1 MYSIATYR
9 ISTDNKAEDLSS
21 KDFFDPNKNNEEDL
35 FKWRHAIQ
43 RGEKHLYCGL
53 CGKPLRICGGGNGEN
68 KQQLH
73 FRHKFKHDAECCG
86 YNENEKSLT
95 RRQIELKK
103 FANEEES
110 KLHRQLKF
118 LIADTLEN
126 NGAETR
132 IERYI
137 VDEKDYH
144 NRRRPDI
151 RAIFPNKDM
160 AIEVQITSTFM
171 DVILGREDFYAAHN
185 MFLLWVINE
194 FRPDLFHQ
202 KDIIYSNKSQAFVL
216 DEEARIRTE
225 KEGKLYLKC
234 YYKSYFCN
242 HLGDIVEHPTYKHD
256 LITFEDLIFD
266 KTDYSV
272 YYFNAEENKQQ
283 CEKEQKIILKR
294 IYEEQERRRKVQE
307 AIRRKQEEE
316 EREAQRQYQLEQMR
330 WQEEQ
335 ERLQK
340 ESEERKQKEAAEC
353 KERERVSAIKTAQR
367 LKIEDYVYHDTLS
380 AEEYWLHYQQLNEE
394 ERQYADAQIHDMII
408 SSVCHS
414 YLYYYHN
421 RQYQS
426 DKRVAEL
433 YVFLWQHKYHFDWHK
448 LEDIPEVYFTRPK
461 HDINRT
467 LYEYITFYLYIH
479 RNYRLPNQA
488 NYINQIYQDFNRI
501 IKASQDNEDP
511 YYASAFDD
519 TQMILLCFER
529 LGDSSFANN
538 KEVYRLVYEKRDII
552 RHLYSIYLGELVGK
566 DYNEDRHYRPFFIE
580 LASPYYHL
588 YKRMMECRRKL
599 FKNHGLVPNMFI
611 SLIEIERGIHNAG
624 ITPNNEL
631 DALMPILFPDI
642 PWELQQTLF

>member
-9 ISTDNKAEDLSS
+9 ISTDNKAEDLNS
-21 KDFFDPNKNNEEDL
+21 KVFFTCNSEEDL

-53 CGKPLRICGGGNGEN
+53 CGKPLRICGGGKGEN

-86 YNENEKSLT
+86 YNEEEKSLT

-103 FANEEES
+103 FANEEEG
-110 KLHRQLKF
+110 KLHKRLKF
-118 LIADTLEN
+118 LIAETLEEY
-126 NGAETR
+126 GAETR

-144 NRRRPDI
+144 DRRRPDI

-185 MFLLWVINE
+185 MYLLWVINE

-216 DEEARIRTE
+216 DEEARKRTE
-225 KEGKLYLKC
+225 DEGKLYLKC
-234 YYKSYFCN
+234 YYKSSYCN
-242 HLGDIVEHPTYKHD
+242 QLGEIVENLSYQHK
-256 LITFEDLIFD
+256 LITFDYLIFD
-266 KTDYSV
+266 EKDYSV
-272 YYFNAEENKQQ
+272 YYFDAEENKRQ
-283 CEKEQKIILKR
+283 CKIEQKRVLKR
-294 IYEEQERRRKVQE
+294 LHEAQELYRKEQE
-307 AIRRKQEEE
+307 AIRRQRQEE

-335 ERLQK
+335 ERQQK
-340 ESEERKQKEAAEC
+340 EEEERKQKEAAER
-353 KERERVSAIKTAQR
+353 KERERVSQIKTAQR
-367 LKIEDYVYHDTLS
+367 LKIEEYVYHDSLTV
-380 AEEYWLHYQQLNEE
+380 EEYWLHYQQLNEE

-408 SSVCHS
+408 SSVRHS
-414 YLYYYHN
+414 YLYYYHK

-433 YVFLWQHKYHFDWHK
+433 YLYLLHHKYNFDWNK
-448 LEDIPEVYFTRPK
+448 FEDIPEVYFTRPK
-461 HDINRT
+461 HDINRM
-467 LYEYITFYLYIH
+467 LYEYISFYLYIH
-479 RNYRLPNQA
+479 RNYRLPDSEK
-488 NYINQIYQDFNRI
+488 YIATIKQDFDKI
-501 IKASQDNEDP
+501 IRASQDNDEP

-529 LGDSSFANN
+529 LGDSSFAKK
-538 KEVYRLVYEKRDII
+538 KEEYRMVYDKRDII

-566 DYNEDRHYRPFFIE
+566 DYNEGRHYRPFFNE

-588 YKRMMECRRKL
+588 YKRMMECRRAL
-599 FKNHGLVPNMFI
+599 FKNHGLVPNMVI
-611 SLIEIERGIHNAG
+611 SIIEIERNIRNAG
-624 ITPNNEL
+624 ITTNHDL

-642 PWELQQTLF
+642 PWALQQTLF